1 MVRALSMPR
10 PAYRAAHSPAGPAPT
25 MMTSYSRLASSVIG
39 SEFQARG
46 IALSRKGARELR
58 AKVHGIELDF
68 GTLRPGQLRECRRS
82 NHDGAMAGSPC
93 PVQPR
98 RRGLGPP
105 PPHPGLGFL
114 PYRKPHR

>member
-25 MMTSYSRLASSVIG
+25 MMTSYSRLARSVIG
-39 SEFQARG
+39 SEFQAWG

-82 NHDGAMAGSPC
+82 NHDGAMAVPACRSEEHTSELQSPSNLVC
-93 PVQPR
+93 RP
-98 RRGLGPP
+98 L
-105 PPHPGLGFL
+105 L
-114 PYRKPHR
+114 

>member
-68 GTLRPGQLRECRRS
+68 GTLRPGQLRQCRRS
-82 NHDGAMAGSPC
+82 NHDGAIAGSPC
-93 PVQPR
+93 PVPQRPR
-98 RRGLGPP
+98 RLGSTPAQTGLLLL
-105 PPHPGLGFL
+105 PHSNTG
-114 PYRKPHR
+114 

>member
-25 MMTSYSRLASSVIG
+25 MMTSYSRLARSVIG
-39 SEFQARG
+39 SEFQAWG

-68 GTLRPGQLRECRRS
+68 GTLRPGQLRGCRRS
-82 NHDGAMAGSPC
+82 NHDGAMAVTPRLTAPRPGCRAP
-93 PVQPR
+93 PPAGPR
-98 RRGLGPP
+98 RCRPSNDN
-105 PPHPGLGFL
+105 
-114 PYRKPHR
+114 